1 MVKDILSF
9 PLVELSSHAS
19 NSFHQLFKVGVAKF
33 CSQRAHLQRLEE
45 KFIQRQLTM
54 IMSQF
59 FICLIF
65 RHLKSYLRNL
75 NILKIFPN
83 LLALLLFLTIFLFFS
98 HSVTGLLSAII
109 CIQFLQNDSLLH
121 WNIALLYSITVTIHI
136 NDNNIFSVNLN
147 IYFFFSSAWADSEAV
162 KRRLQWWW
170 DRLIVFE
177 SQAKTWLDR
186 TFLLQLFL
194 LQPKISNR
202 SINFF

>member
-1 MVKDILSF
+1 MIKDILSF

-65 RHLKSYLRNL
+65 RQLKSYLRNL
-75 NILKIFPN
+75 NIPN
-83 LLALLLFLTIFLFFS
+83 LLALFLFLTIFLFFS

-121 WNIALLYSITVTIHI
+121 
-136 NDNNIFSVNLN
+136 
-147 IYFFFSSAWADSEAV
+147 
-162 KRRLQWWW
+162 
-170 DRLIVFE
+170 
-177 SQAKTWLDR
+177 
-186 TFLLQLFL
+186 
-194 LQPKISNR
+194 
-202 SINFF
+202 